1 MNLGIGTD
9 IRALP
14 SVKQIAVGSYGI
26 AEGAQLGAVRG
37 GVGVGGGR
45 EDLEGG
51 SHGGGQ
57 DRGHD
62 LIMRVP
68 LALC

>member
-37 GVGVGGGR
+37 GVGWGWAAGGR
-45 EDLEGG
+45 
-51 SHGGGQ
+51 
-57 DRGHD
+57 
-62 LIMRVP
+62 I
-68 LALC
+68 

>member
-1 MNLGIGTD
+1 M
-9 IRALP
+9 
-14 SVKQIAVGSYGI
+14 GSSCI